1 MSYYESV
8 FITRQELGDKEIEK
22 LIQSLKKVL
31 EKNEASI
38 VSTEFW
44 GLRNLAYKIEKNKKG
59 HYVMIQIEGSGKAI
73 EELERNMRI
82 DENIIRYLSLKID
95 KISDIPSIMVKKPLE
110 NSKYTTLLILTL
122 NYFSV
127 FIMFLAVFLYKK
139 HFWPR
144 CRYRAL
150 LGQVPD
156 VEDVGDVRAKPE
168 GLEPRNWVIFPQ
180 QTTL

>member
-8 FITRQELGDKEIEK
+8 FITRQELGNKEIEK

-59 HYVMIQIEGSGKAI
+59 HYVMMQIEGSGKAI

-95 KISDIPSIMVKKPLE
+95 KISDIPSIMVKKTLE
-110 NSKYTTLLILTL
+110 NST
-122 NYFSV
+122 
-127 FIMFLAVFLYKK
+127 YKK
-139 HFWPR
+139 Q
-144 CRYRAL
+144 A
-150 LGQVPD
+150 
-156 VEDVGDVRAKPE
+156 EDKSMDKKLVKDK
-168 GLEPRNWVIFPQ
+168 N
-180 QTTL
+180 